1 MRLVGDAR
9 THTCRIHTHTY
20 THRCDRWQRRWRCLI
35 MRCAACVFTATRAC
49 SQERQ
54 CRRGRH
60 ARIAVAL
67 LSPHK
72 PPAPHATA
80 DAGPLTHGMD
90 TSRAR
95 LHTRSSTKQRDGG
108 GPEENIC
115 TMSTARLRRVSAR
128 LCSAR
133 RTQERWRINSLTC
146 VRACVLL
153 WWVDCCSGALIPWRT
168 HFCST

>member
-1 MRLVGDAR
+1 MQN
-9 THTCRIHTHTY
+9 THTHTY

-35 MRCAACVFTATRAC
+35 MRCAACVFTATRA
-49 SQERQ
+49 SS
-54 CRRGRH
+54 RR
-60 ARIAVAL
+60 ARMEEAL
-67 LSPHK
+67 LTPHT

-80 DAGPLTHGMD
+80 DAGLLVHGMD
-90 TSRAR
+90 TFRAR
-95 LHTRSSTKQRDGG
+95 LHTRSSTKQRGGG
-108 GPEENIC
+108 GPGENIC